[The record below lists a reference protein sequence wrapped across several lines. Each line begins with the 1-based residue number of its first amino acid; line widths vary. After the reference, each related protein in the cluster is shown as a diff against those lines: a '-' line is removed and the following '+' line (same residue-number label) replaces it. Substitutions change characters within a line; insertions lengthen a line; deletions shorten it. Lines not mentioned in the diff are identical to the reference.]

1 MPEALQREGPRYRV
15 ALIVLPSKL
24 MQKVQKVAYPCF
36 AVEAV
41 LHICLMRDSVVVI
54 VLSSYIVLVVL
65 VVGLHAPLLDLE
77 EVVLVLLAAD
87 RGPVVALAPRT
98 FIVVLRLE
106 TRTQCHLHSLV
117 SSFEPCY
124 NWIYF
129 DLLLGCFLSAL
140 RLVLR
145 SACLLFLSVLA

>member
-1 MPEALQREGPRYRV
+1 M
-15 ALIVLPSKL
+15 ALIVMPLA
-24 MQKVQKVAYPCF
+24 MIGKVEEDAYPCF

-54 VLSSYIVLVVL
+54 VLGSDIVLVVL

-77 EVVLVLLAAD
+77 EVELVLLAAD

-98 FIVVLRLE
+98 LIVVLRLE
-106 TRTQCHLHSLV
+106 TRTQCHLHSLM
-117 SSFEPCY
+117 SSFKLCY
-124 NWIYF
+124 DLIYF

-140 RLVLR
+140 RFALR
-145 SACLLFLSVLA
+145 STCLLFLSVLA